1 MNSFNVYI
9 LYGGIKPFSKYS
21 YFTTRSSSIISAN
34 NIDGRVRYKVY
45 QGTNASMD
53 ETQSFVDLGNDL
65 PAAVVLN
72 NILTGNFNLN
82 VNGKNMIVSQKILK
96 NIYDLQTRN
105 NSQTE
110 QQLLA
115 DIETG
120 FVKTQLDSFGQ
131 GGRRTKRRKSRRKSR
146 RR

>member
-1 MNSFNVYI
+1 MAALNLLANTVILQPGAVVY
-9 LYGGIKPFSKYS
+9 
-21 YFTTRSSSIISAN
+21 IISAN

-45 QGTNASMD
+45 QGTIASMD

-65 PAAVVLN
+65 PSAVVLN
-72 NILTGNFNLN
+72 NILTGIFNFNI
-82 VNGKNMIVSQKILK
+82 NGKNIILNQQILK

-115 DIETG
+115 DIEMG
-120 FVKTQLDSFGQ
+120 FAKTQMDAFGR
-131 GGRRTKRRKSRRKSR
+131 GGRRSKRRRGRRKSR

>member
-1 MNSFNVYI
+1 MAALNLLANTVILQPGAVVY
-9 LYGGIKPFSKYS
+9 
-21 YFTTRSSSIISAN
+21 IISAN

-45 QGTNASMD
+45 QGTIASMD
-53 ETQSFVDLGNDL
+53 EIRSFVDLGNDL
-65 PAAVVLN
+65 PAATVLN
-72 NILTGNFNLN
+72 NILTGIFNFNI
-82 VNGKNMIVSQKILK
+82 NGNNIILSQKILK

-115 DIETG
+115 DIEMG
-120 FVKTQLDSFGQ
+120 VAKTQLDAFGQ
-131 GGRRTKRRKSRRKSR
+131 GGRRSKRRKSRRKSR

>member
-1 MNSFNVYI
+1 MAALNLLANTVILQQGAVVY
-9 LYGGIKPFSKYS
+9 L
-21 YFTTRSSSIISAN
+21 ISAN

-45 QGTNASMD
+45 QGIIDSTD
-53 ETQSFVDLGNDL
+53 GTQSVVDLGNDL
-65 PAAVVLN
+65 PSATVLN
-72 NILTGNFNLN
+72 NILTGIFNFNI
-82 VNGKNMIVSQKILK
+82 NGNNIILTQKILK

-120 FVKTQLDSFGQ
+120 FAKTQLDAFGQ
-131 GGRRTKRRKSRRKSR
+131 GGRRSKRRRSRRKSR

>member
-1 MNSFNVYI
+1 MAALNLLANTVILQPGAVVY
-9 LYGGIKPFSKYS
+9 
-21 YFTTRSSSIISAN
+21 IISAN

-45 QGTNASMD
+45 QGTIASMD

-120 FVKTQLDSFGQ
+120 FAKTQLDAFGQ
-131 GGRRTKRRKSRRKSR
+131 GGRRSKRRRSRRKSR